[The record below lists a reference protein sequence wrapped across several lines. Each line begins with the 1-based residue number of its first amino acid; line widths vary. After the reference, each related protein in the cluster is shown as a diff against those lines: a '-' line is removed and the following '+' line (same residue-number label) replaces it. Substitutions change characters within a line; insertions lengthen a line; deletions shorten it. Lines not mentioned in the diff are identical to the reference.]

1 MAGYVDGFVM
11 PLPKA
16 NVERYREIATRRVS
30 SGRSTARSP
39 TWSAS
44 PMT

>member
-16 NVERYREIATRRVS
+16 NVERYREIATAAGEAVEGARGARLRGMRR
-30 SGRSTARSP
+30 R
-39 TWSAS
+39 
-44 PMT
+44 